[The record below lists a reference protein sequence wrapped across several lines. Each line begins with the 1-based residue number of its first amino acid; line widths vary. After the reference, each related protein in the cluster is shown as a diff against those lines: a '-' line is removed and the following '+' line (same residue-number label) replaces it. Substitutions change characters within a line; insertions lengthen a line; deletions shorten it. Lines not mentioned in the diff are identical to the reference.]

1 MSKIFR
7 PGKDWWNN
15 ARINHGGLISNK
27 WEVYAMGYKIAAET
41 LVDKVLSEQTNQ
53 DHLIYPIVFLYRHYI
68 ELRLKE
74 IIEHGSKLLDL
85 DLKIPTHH
93 EIMSLWTN
101 DGAKQIVKELWPED
115 STDDLKL
122 MEETFKEFARYD
134 RVSSSFRYPN
144 DTKGNPSIDKG
155 IEMINI

>member
-27 WEVYAMGYKIAAET
+27 WEVYAMGYKIATET

-74 IIEHGSKLLDL
+74 IIDTGVSFLTWILKFRHIMRSCLFGQMTEQNKLL
-85 DLKIPTHH
+85 
-93 EIMSLWTN
+93 
-101 DGAKQIVKELWPED
+101 
-115 STDDLKL
+115 
-122 MEETFKEFARYD
+122 R
-134 RVSSSFRYPN
+134 SFGQR
-144 DTKGNPSIDKG
+144 TQLTT
-155 IEMINI
+155 

>member
-1 MSKIFR
+1 
-7 PGKDWWNN
+7 
-15 ARINHGGLISNK
+15 
-27 WEVYAMGYKIAAET
+27 
-41 LVDKVLSEQTNQ
+41 
-53 DHLIYPIVFLYRHYI
+53 
-68 ELRLKE
+68 
-74 IIEHGSKLLDL
+74 
-85 DLKIPTHH
+85 
-93 EIMSLWTN
+93 MSLWTN

-155 IEMINI
+155 IEMINIWHFAEQIKGAVELLEGVTWGIADFEDHKNDMIQDSMGYWMRQPQQNV